1 MNNFTLL
8 KTSRLLVKNVGP
20 WAIVALLCFAAW
32 STIYAQDID
41 VDKYLKLKDIPRPA
55 PGEVPN
61 TVNPFLSLTPPGTP
75 TQPLSWMM
83 YKKAQKDAAVQS
95 ENYVNRSLT
104 IDEVEPNNTIG
115 QGQKLNFFGSRYSQF
130 NQVFVD
136 GSSGMLPAFNSRAV
150 DASENNGSI
159 HLADETGLDEMFE
172 QVVIQ
177 SEIGDGP
184 NAGIS
189 DWDFYKVEA
198 RAGMRLIVD
207 INTPIP
213 FGDLDSYVVIYDA
226 NGNSLAESGEDATS
240 YDSFINF
247 VVPQTGTYY
256 ICVGGYFAFIPIDP
270 FDEDSPSVT
279 GAIGSEGEYELVM
292 SLFNFTDTDYYLVN
306 LRRGDVFGADL
317 VGAGFGARLSIFNF
331 RGELNVSTNLPSNAN
346 YPSPN
351 PLPANGET
359 SVAFIAPEHGWYA
372 VNVSENFGDYLLEMF
387 VTRPAGEVNAPMEQ
401 VIFLDYNGED
411 FDPCEFLEIPTC
423 SFPTFLTPLKEFFP
437 AWGLP
442 NDDATVRRITAR
454 ITDVVKESLETDL
467 KRSGLNRFFRV
478 RIIGNNGLT
487 DRTGSYEPRS
497 VGFRQV
503 SRVITSG
510 TTAEALI
517 NTIGIAQ
524 SIDLG
529 NFRQEEDA
537 IVLLDVLSAPA
548 TPGANANFT
557 FSLND
562 VVLAPGVSKEDLVV
576 TVLGNV
582 IAHEA
587 GHYLGNWHND
597 GFSATKC
604 IMDEGPGGLFNLA
617 GIGASGV
624 FGGPDQVDV
633 DFVTDT
639 YSFRELFTGTENTQ
653 VNTAFAL
660 TLYPFRTYLE
670 QINEEL
676 LDTDRR
682 QDMLQLSKTYPN
694 PAKVNDEIMMGFTM
708 EKEGPAT
715 VRLFD
720 MSGKAISTLYSNDR
734 AATGIVHQL
743 RLNSAELNL
752 SAGTYIY
759 ALETTQGVVSKKL
772 VLTK

>member
-1 MNNFTLL
+1 MSNFTLRISCSSL
-8 KTSRLLVKNVGP
+8 QFRGI
-20 WAIVALLCFAAW
+20 WVALIVVLMA
-32 STIYAQDID
+32 STFSLNAQQNHLLEEIRA
-41 VDKYLKLKDIPRPA
+41 LKGVEKVI

-75 TQPLSWMM
+75 ADRMGWLNHMKA
-83 YKKAQKDAAVQS
+83 KKSAAIQS
-95 ENYVNRSLT
+95 ESYVNRSLV
-104 IDEVEPNNTIG
+104 IEEVEVNNSIG
-115 QGQKLNFFGSRYSQF
+115 QGQKLSFFGSRYSQF
-130 NQVFVD
+130 NQVFIEG
-136 GSSGMLPAFNSRAV
+136 GSGSFPGFNFRQIS
-150 DASENNGSI
+150 ASEDNGSI
-159 HLADETGLDEMFE
+159 PLADNSGIVELFDGAIIE
-172 QVVIQ
+172 

-184 NAGIS
+184 VAGLS
-189 DWDFYKVEA
+189 DFDMYAVTA
-198 RAGMRLIVD
+198 RAGWVLNIQV
-207 INTPIP
+207 NTPEP
-213 FGDLDSYVVIYDA
+213 FGDLDPFVAVFDG
-226 NGNSLAESGEDATS
+226 NGNLLAFNDDGIPGTF
-240 YDSFINF
+240 DSFLSF
-247 VVPQTGTYY
+247 EVPASGTYY
-256 ICVGGYFAFIPIDP
+256 VSVGGFGAFVPADP
-270 FDEDSPSVT
+270 FDSGSGSDT
-279 GAIGSEGEYELVM
+279 GDLGSEGTYQLLLGAFSFV
-292 SLFNFTDTDYYLVN
+292 DTDYYLVN

-317 VGAGFGARLSIFNF
+317 VGAGFGGRLSIFNH
-331 RGELNVSTNLPSNAN
+331 RGELNVSTNLNTNVN
-346 YPSPN
+346 YPAPS
-351 PLPANGET
+351 PLPGNGET
-359 SVAFIAPEHGWYA
+359 SVAFIAPEAGWYA
-372 VNVSENFGDYLLEMF
+372 VNVSENFGDYVLELF

-411 FDPCEFLEIPTC
+411 FDPCAFLELPCSIP
-423 SFPTFLTPLKEFFP
+423 SFLTPLKEFFP

-442 NDDATVRRITAR
+442 NDDATVRRITSR
-454 ITDVVKESLETDL
+454 ITDVVKENLEEDL

-497 VGFRQV
+497 VGFRKV

-510 TTAEALI
+510 TIDEAFI
-517 NTIGIAQ
+517 STIGIAQ

-537 IVLLDVLSAPA
+537 IVLLDILSAPFS
-548 TPGANANFT
+548 GGNANGT

-582 IAHEA
+582 ISHEA

-597 GFSATKC
+597 GLSAVQC

-617 GIGASGV
+617 GIGPSGV
-624 FGGPDQVDV
+624 FGASDQNDV
-633 DFVTDT
+633 DFVTDA
-639 YSFRELFTGTENTQ
+639 YSFQELFSGMENTQ

-660 TLYPFRTYLE
+660 TLYPFRTYLQE
-670 QINEEL
+670 INEEL
-676 LDTDRR
+676 LGDQTD
-682 QDMLQLSKTYPN
+682 DMVRLSKTYPN
-694 PAKVNDEIMMGFTM
+694 PAKVSDEIMMGFTM

-734 AATGIVHQL
+734 ATTGIVHQL

-759 ALETTQGVVSKKL
+759 SLETKEGVVSKKL